1 MVGVKTIDLKG
12 NKYAKVA
19 DRLLAFREA
28 NPRSKI
34 STECIVDGNVTTFRA
49 YVWKDKTDFMELLK
63 AGADRETALS
73 SADAEGSARSDE
85 KKNGNEKAFEKLE
98 TVAVGRALALLGYA
112 MSGEIAST
120 EEMEEFEDYKAQKH
134 QDEVEDAIRALQ
146 AAKTV
151 EELKKVFLELPIK
164 VRTEK
169 VVVAEKDKAKEKLG
183 QKGVKK
189 NVAKNRK

>member
-1 MVGVKTIDLKG
+1 MVGVKTMDLKG

-19 DRLLAFREA
+19 DRLVAFREA

-49 YVWKDKTDFMELLK
+49 YVWKDKTEFMELLK
-63 AGADRETALS
+63 TGADREAALL

-85 KKNGNEKAFEKLE
+85 KKTGDKAFEKLE

-112 MSGEIAST
+112 ISGEIAST

-134 QDEVEDAIRALQ
+134 QDEIEAAILALRK
-146 AAKTV
+146 AKTV
-151 EELKKVFLELPIK
+151 EELKKIFLALPIK
-164 VRTEK
+164 VRAEK

-189 NVAKNRK
+189 NVAKNGK

>member
-1 MVGVKTIDLKG
+1 MAGVKTMDLKG

-19 DRLLAFREA
+19 NRLIAFREA

-34 STECIVDGNVTTFRA
+34 STECIVDGNVTIFRA

-63 AGADRETALS
+63 SGVDRETALL

-85 KKNGNEKAFEKLE
+85 KKNNSDKAFEKLE

-120 EEMEEFEDYKAQKH
+120 EEMEEFEDYKAQKY
-134 QDEVEDAIRALQ
+134 QEEIEAAMLSIRK
-146 AAKTV
+146 AKTLD
-151 EELKKVFLELPIK
+151 ELKKIFIGLPVKI
-164 VRTEK
+164 RAEK
-169 VVVAEKDKAKEKLG
+169 VVIAEKDKAKNALAEG
-183 QKGVKK
+183 DKK
-189 NVAKNRK
+189 DVAKN